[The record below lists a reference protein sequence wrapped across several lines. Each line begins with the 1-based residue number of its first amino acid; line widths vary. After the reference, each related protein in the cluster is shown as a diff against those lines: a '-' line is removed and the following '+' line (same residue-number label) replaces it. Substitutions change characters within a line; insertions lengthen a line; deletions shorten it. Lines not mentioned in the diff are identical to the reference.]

1 MANGGCC
8 SDDESNLPA
17 LLESGEQIEKH
28 SKLLHGLVTTKIDN
42 PTEQEF
48 TNWRHEYESPKLRF
62 GDLQVML
69 DGHLRKQCANIL
81 NKAGL
86 ACSSWDMPQ
95 TWAALKSFVDW
106 AQGNGLPTFNT
117 SQEKSQAYLM
127 GVYVKATEKYLDTVW
142 EAVVEPENPEDDESD
157 EAIRKGLMDE
167 VL

>member
-1 MANGGCC
+1 VRKYI
-8 SDDESNLPA
+8 
-17 LLESGEQIEKH
+17 EQ
-28 SKLLHGLVTTKIDN
+28 GR
-42 PTEQEF
+42 PC
-48 TNWRHEYESPKLRF
+48 
-62 GDLQVML
+62 LQQL
-69 DGHLRKQCANIL
+69 GYA
-81 NKAGL
+81 
-86 ACSSWDMPQ
+86 
-95 TWAALKSFVDW
+95 WAALKSFVDW